1 MDMWKEEV
9 RSEIIES
16 VRNDTCG
23 AHASEVSIRGVVTA
37 IHKKRTFLGISEE
50 KYRKFFRENIGKYR
64 ILMGENIG
72 NIGWFD
78 S

>member
-1 MDMWKEEV
+1 MWKEEV

-37 IHKKRTFLGISEE
+37 IHKKELFWEFP
-50 KYRKFFRENIGKYR
+50 KKNIGSFSAK
-64 ILMGENIG
+64 I
-72 NIGWFD
+72 
-78 S
+78 